1 MVRSIMSQRIPVV
14 IISGYLGAGKTTLL
28 RHVIPQMAAG
38 SRVPYVILNDVM
50 NAEVDS
56 ALLREVAEVVRPIS
70 GGCIC
75 CDSSASLID
84 ELERIPVEVDP
95 IVLIEANGTTDPYPL
110 IELLTLDTVLAG
122 RFGPVY
128 QVAVI
133 NECRWQK
140 RLLPWDRR
148 IERAQAATASH
159 LVFNR
164 GETATPKQ
172 RQRLVDDLEKLNPNA
187 VRTTPEDLA
196 GELANLSPGSSVTFD
211 ATDRIGHEHHHLAVR
226 LELPPMREDTLRKW
240 LTSFPSSVLRI
251 KGLVSLVDDPQ
262 EDACFFQRT
271 DDEFERPN
279 LIKTRMPGGAES
291 CAVFIGNGLDET
303 RIRNSL
309 HGFCYNASESS
320 NNNLPPI
327 QSRSRQVRDRNDPAD
342 K

>member
-1 MVRSIMSQRIPVV
+1 MSQRIPII

-38 SRVPYVILNDVM
+38 PRTPYVILNDFL

-70 GGCIC
+70 GACIC

-84 ELERIPVEVDP
+84 ELERIPPDLDP
-95 IVLIEANGTTDPYPL
+95 IVLIEANGTTDPFPL
-110 IELLTLDTVLAG
+110 LELLTLDTALAG

-133 NECRWQK
+133 NESRWQK
-140 RLLPWDRR
+140 RLLPWDKR

-159 LVFNR
+159 LVTNR

-172 RQRLVDDLEKLNPNA
+172 RQQLLDDLEKLNPNA
-187 VRTTPEDLA
+187 VRTTMESLA
-196 GELANLSPGSSVTFD
+196 GELAALSPEASVSLN
-211 ATDRIGHEHHHLAVR
+211 AADRIGHGHHHLAVR

-240 LTSFPSSVLRI
+240 LISFPPTVLRI
-251 KGLVSLVDDPQ
+251 KGLVSLLDDPQ

-271 DDEFERPN
+271 DDGFERPN
-279 LIKTRMPGGAES
+279 LIKTRMPAGAES
-291 CAVFIGNGLDET
+291 CAVFIGNGLDEI
-303 RIRNSL
+303 RIQRSL
-309 HGFCYNASESS
+309 IGFRYDASESS
-320 NNNLPPI
+320 SPGLPSI
-327 QSRSRQVRDRNDPAD
+327 QSRFRPGSE
-342 K
+342 